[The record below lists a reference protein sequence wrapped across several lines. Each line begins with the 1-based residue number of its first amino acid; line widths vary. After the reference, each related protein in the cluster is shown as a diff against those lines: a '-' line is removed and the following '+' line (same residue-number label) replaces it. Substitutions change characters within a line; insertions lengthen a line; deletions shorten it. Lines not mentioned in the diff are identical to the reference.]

1 MLEVDGNGDILALV
15 EGDKWMFNPTAVTYV
30 TEPEPSQSMDSSDES
45 NEDPLGEETVFQ
57 IVK

>member
-1 MLEVDGNGDILALV
+1 VLEVEGNGDILALV
-15 EGDKWMFNPTAVTYV
+15 EGDKWMFNPAAVTYV

-45 NEDPLGEETVFQ
+45 EDPLGEETAFQ

>member
-1 MLEVDGNGDILALV
+1 MLEVEGNGDILALV
-15 EGDKWMFNPTAVTYV
+15 EGDKWMFNPAAVTYV

-45 NEDPLGEETVFQ
+45 EDPLGEETAFQ